1 MNPTTADHRATPS
14 QADEPRWRRAAGL
27 QFLGQVQGSGMRDPT
42 YLVRRADD
50 QVVQLSELLHL
61 VVVHADPSRP
71 AADVAAAVSE
81 RYGRTL
87 TTEGLAHLV
96 TTRLEPL
103 GLVLPGGAE
112 EPIRPVRA
120 RPLLALTLKAT
131 LLPAH
136 RTQVVGRM
144 LRPMYWPP
152 VVVAALIALV
162 IADLALVVGGDF
174 WRAVTEVLATPTT
187 ALLIY
192 GLLVAS
198 AVVHELG
205 HAVACRYGGA
215 EPGEI
220 GVGIYIVFPA
230 FYTDVTDSYRLGRAG
245 RVRTDL
251 GGLYFNGLTVVV
263 FALVYVTTGSG
274 LWLLTALGLQLQM
287 LQQLIPVV
295 RFDGYYVLSDL
306 AGVPDLFARV
316 GPVLRSLRPGSP
328 ADPRVT
334 ELRPQARRFVTGWVL
349 VVVPLLTAAL
359 VWAIWHVPDFVA
371 AGREGIRLQQLVF
384 DLAWESRDWA
394 AMALAV
400 VSIALIL
407 VPLAGLTVV
416 LWRTASTLVTLV
428 RGQAAAL
435 ARRKEHSMSTE
446 LSDTQRLAAVPPAV
460 LSAADFTDAIMYAA
474 PVPAPRRGWR
484 RAVYQSSAHLLNP
497 GPSAAEQQRAELERR
512 LRTPI
517 SGSRRVVVM
526 SRKGGVGKTTI
537 SLALGSTFAMLRGDR
552 VIAVDANPDAGNLA
566 HRVAPPHD
574 RNITD
579 VLRDLDRITSY
590 ATLRSYTS
598 QAAESRLEVLAS
610 DDDPRIGMAL
620 NQEDYHRLVVL
631 LDQFYSLILLD
642 TGTGILDSANQGLLT
657 EADQVVLVVRS
668 GLDGGRAGALTLDW
682 MDAHGFDDLVARA
695 VVVVNA
701 QRRGAAPP
709 DLMRRHFEKRCQHVV
724 TVPWDDALEPGAL
737 TDMSSLRR
745 ATRDSLVDIA
755 AAVADNFVQMGEQS

>member
-1 MNPTTADHRATPS
+1 
-14 QADEPRWRRAAGL
+14 
-27 QFLGQVQGSGMRDPT
+27 
-42 YLVRRADD
+42 
-50 QVVQLSELLHL
+50 
-61 VVVHADPSRP
+61 
-71 AADVAAAVSE
+71 
-81 RYGRTL
+81 
-87 TTEGLAHLV
+87 
-96 TTRLEPL
+96 
-103 GLVLPGGAE
+103 
-112 EPIRPVRA
+112 
-120 RPLLALTLKAT
+120 
-131 LLPAH
+131 
-136 RTQVVGRM
+136 
-144 LRPMYWPP
+144 
-152 VVVAALIALV
+152 
-162 IADLALVVGGDF
+162 
-174 WRAVTEVLATPTT
+174 
-187 ALLIY
+187 
-192 GLLVAS
+192 
-198 AVVHELG
+198 
-205 HAVACRYGGA
+205 
-215 EPGEI
+215 
-220 GVGIYIVFPA
+220 
-230 FYTDVTDSYRLGRAG
+230 
-245 RVRTDL
+245 
-251 GGLYFNGLTVVV
+251 
-263 FALVYVTTGSG
+263 
-274 LWLLTALGLQLQM
+274 
-287 LQQLIPVV
+287 
-295 RFDGYYVLSDL
+295 
-306 AGVPDLFARV
+306 
-316 GPVLRSLRPGSP
+316 
-328 ADPRVT
+328 VT
-334 ELRPQARRFVTGWVL
+334 ELRPRARRFVTGWVL
-349 VVVPLLTAAL
+349 VVVPLLTGAL
-359 VWAIWHVPDFVA
+359 AWAIWHAPDFFA
-371 AGREGIRLQQLVF
+371 AGRAAIRLQQLVF
-384 DLAWESRDWA
+384 DVAWARRDWA

-428 RGQAAAL
+428 RGQATVMAS
-435 ARRKEHSMSTE
+435 RKEHSMSTE

-484 RAVYQSSAHLLNP
+484 RAVYESSAHLVNP

-574 RNITD
+574 KNITD
-579 VLRDLDRITSY
+579 VLRDLDQITSY
-590 ATLRSYTS
+590 AQLRSYTS

-631 LDQFYSLILLD
+631 LDRFYNLILLD

-701 QRRGAAPP
+701 QRRGGAPP

-724 TVPWDDALEPGAL
+724 TVPWDNALEQGAL

>member
-1 MNPTTADHRATPS
+1 
-14 QADEPRWRRAAGL
+14 
-27 QFLGQVQGSGMRDPT
+27 MRDPA

-103 GLVLPGGAE
+103 GLVLPGEAE
-112 EPIRPVRA
+112 EPTRPVRA

-136 RTQVVGRM
+136 RTQVVARM
-144 LRPMYWPP
+144 LRPMFWPP
-152 VVVAALIALV
+152 VVVAALVALV
-162 IADLALVVGGDF
+162 VADVALVVGGDF

-251 GGLYFNGLTVVV
+251 GGLYFNALTVVV
-263 FALVYVTTGSG
+263 FALLYVATGSG

-295 RFDGYYVLSDL
+295 RFDGYYILSDL

-316 GPVLRSLRPGSP
+316 GPVLRSLRPGHP
-328 ADPRVT
+328 PDPRVT

-349 VVVPLLTAAL
+349 VVVPLLTGAL
-359 VWAIWHVPDFVA
+359 VWAIWHAPDFVA

-384 DLAWESRDWA
+384 DLAWERRDWA

-416 LWRTASTLVTLV
+416 LWRTAAHARHARARAG
-428 RGQAAAL
+428 RGHGQQEGAQHEHRAL
-435 ARRKEHSMSTE
+435 GH
-446 LSDTQRLAAVPPAV
+446 
-460 LSAADFTDAIMYAA
+460 
-474 PVPAPRRGWR
+474 PAPRGRATGRPVRGGLHRRDHVR
-484 RAVYQSSAHLLNP
+484 RAGSRTPQGLAS
-497 GPSAAEQQRAELERR
+497 RR
-512 LRTPI
+512 LREQRPPGQPGSERWPSSNARSS
-517 SGSRRVVVM
+517 SGGCAPRSR
-526 SRKGGVGKTTI
+526 
-537 SLALGSTFAMLRGDR
+537 DR
-552 VIAVDANPDAGNLA
+552 DA
-566 HRVAPPHD
+566 
-574 RNITD
+574 
-579 VLRDLDRITSY
+579 S
-590 ATLRSYTS
+590 
-598 QAAESRLEVLAS
+598 
-610 DDDPRIGMAL
+610 
-620 NQEDYHRLVVL
+620 
-631 LDQFYSLILLD
+631 
-642 TGTGILDSANQGLLT
+642 
-657 EADQVVLVVRS
+657 
-668 GLDGGRAGALTLDW
+668 W
-682 MDAHGFDDLVARA
+682 
-695 VVVVNA
+695 
-701 QRRGAAPP
+701 
-709 DLMRRHFEKRCQHVV
+709 
-724 TVPWDDALEPGAL
+724 
-737 TDMSSLRR
+737 
-745 ATRDSLVDIA
+745 
-755 AAVADNFVQMGEQS
+755 